1 MCVRERESPSQARA
15 IFPSPILIRAQKYM
29 TSPRMNSVPRTRK
42 GRRAL
47 VAAGFVV
54 SSQLER
60 VTINVKAVGSSLV
73 PKKETE
79 RKKCDTEWIK
89 IKVSY
94 P

>member
-1 MCVRERESPSQARA
+1 M
-15 IFPSPILIRAQKYM
+15 
-29 TSPRMNSVPRTRK
+29 
-42 GRRAL
+42 